1 MKACNRLLISVFTL
15 VCIFLA
21 SCSEQRPVGAYVKK
35 ESDGYIMR
43 DALGNRT
50 NTSASP
56 ITITGGHTALEPS
69 HVRGARIYDDF
80 FIELDAAP
88 PGPNPLVALG
98 TGATLADADSWRCS
112 QCHGFD
118 YEGGV
123 LTFNNG
129 ATNNLLEL
137 RDVRNR
143 DEEFVFNLLLTGF
156 DAWDGAGVVN
166 VHNYSGLLS
175 EQAIVDV
182 SDFVVNEI
190 FDTHEFVRAPS
201 SGALGDMDEGMAIYN
216 SMQTGIV
223 PPLVRVDGSN
233 FNCVDCHGADA
244 RSGTA
249 AIDIVAVAWEDPFR
263 FLHRTLFGSPRSL
276 ATFPEFTTDAAVMPG
291 LYEVILT
298 DGLHFGGPEQGSA
311 VMAHVQAQ

>member
-1 MKACNRLLISVFTL
+1 MNYIIRIWALLIVVFL
-15 VCIFLA
+15 M
-21 SCSEQRPVGAYVKK
+21 SCAEQNPTAVTADK
-35 ESDGYIMR
+35 EDGFIMR
-43 DALGNRT
+43 DVLGNRP
-50 NTSASP
+50 NTTARPSV
-56 ITITGGHTALEPS
+56 ITGGHTGLQPS
-69 HVRGARIYDDF
+69 HVRGARIYDDL
-80 FIELDAAP
+80 FIELDAAS
-88 PGPNPLVALG
+88 PGPNPMLAIG
-98 TGATLADADSWRCS
+98 AGATLADTDSWRCS

-137 RDVRNR
+137 RDVRGR
-143 DEEFVFNLLLTGF
+143 DEEFVFNMLQTGF
-156 DAWDGAGVVN
+156 DAWDGAQVVN
-166 VHNYSGLLS
+166 VHNYSALLS

-190 FDTHEFVRAPS
+190 FDTHEFVRAPA
-201 SGALGDMDEGMAIYN
+201 SGALGDMVEGMAMYESVAVDAI
-216 SMQTGIV
+216 
-223 PPLVRVDGSN
+223 PPLARVDGSN

-249 AIDIVAVAWEDPFR
+249 AIDIAIVAWSDPFR

-276 ATFPEFTTDAAVMPG
+276 ATFPGFSVDPMVMPG

-311 VMAHVQAQ
+311 IMAHVQAL